1 LDVFFEKAKDEDLSD
16 RALKIKKE
24 ITKAQQASA

>member
-1 LDVFFEKAKDEDLSD
+1 MLFFEKAKDEDLSD
-16 RALKIKKE
+16 RAQKIKKE